1 MLRSNSFD
9 KGPKR
14 AFPHVMRRWF
24 SLALL
29 PLLAN
34 AAPQQP
40 LVPPAPIS
48 EPTLPSL
55 IDELAF
61 GHNGLR
67 MTVPVEI
74 AGAGPYEFIID
85 TGAQRTVISREL
97 AGKLGLAGGRNV
109 RLTGMTGTE
118 NVGTV
123 VIPSISVSTLG
134 GERIEAP
141 ALAAAHLGA
150 PGMLGID
157 ALQGHALAIDF
168 DNQRMTVAPARKRG
182 ERVRRAPDEIVIQ
195 AKSLFGQLVVTD
207 ARVAGERVRVILDTG
222 SAVTMGN
229 SALRRKLARRSKGT
243 PVSLVSV
250 TGGQLTADYSTIG
263 SIKIGDIE
271 IQDMPVAFADVPP
284 FRSFGLERRPALLLG
299 MDALKLFTR
308 VQIDFANRE
317 LRLSLPRHGSRR
329 G

>member
-1 MLRSNSFD
+1 M
-9 KGPKR
+9 
-14 AFPHVMRRWF
+14 HRW
-24 SLALL
+24 LALPFL
-29 PLLAN
+29 LLLAN
-34 AAPQQP
+34 NAEQQP
-40 LVPPAPIS
+40 VPPPLPITEPAP
-48 EPTLPSL
+48 PSL
-55 IDELAF
+55 ADQLTF
-61 GHNGLR
+61 GNNGPR
-67 MTVPVEI
+67 MTVPVQI
-74 AGAGPYEFIID
+74 GVAGPYEFIID

-97 AGKLGLAGGRNV
+97 AGKLGLAVGRIV

-118 NVGTV
+118 SVGTV

-168 DNQRMTVAPARKRG
+168 DNQRMSVAPARKRG

-207 ARVAGERVRVILDTG
+207 ARIAGERVRVILDTG

-229 SALRRKLARRSKGT
+229 MALRRRLARRGKVV
-243 PVSLVSV
+243 PISLISV
-250 TGGQLTADYSTIG
+250 TGGQLVADYG
-263 SIKIGDIE
+263 SIKSIE
-271 IQDMPVAFADVPP
+271 IGNIAINDMPIAFADVPP
-284 FRSFGLERRPALLLG
+284 FRAFGLEAKPAIMLG

-317 LRLSLPRHGSRR
+317 LRLSLPRNGTRR

>member
-1 MLRSNSFD
+1 MN
-9 KGPKR
+9 
-14 AFPHVMRRWF
+14 RW
-24 SLALL
+24 LAL
-29 PLLAN
+29 PLLLLAAN
-34 AAPQQP
+34 TADPQP
-40 LVPPAPIS
+40 VPAPVPIT
-48 EPTLPSL
+48 EPELVSL
-55 IDELAF
+55 ADQFAF
-61 GHNGLR
+61 GHNGAR
-67 MTVPVEI
+67 MTVPVQI

-97 AGKLGLAGGRNV
+97 AGKLGLAGGRTV

-123 VIPSISVSTLG
+123 IIPSISVSTLG

-141 ALAAAHLGA
+141 ALSAVHLGA

-168 DNQRMTVAPARKRG
+168 DNQRMTVSPARRRG
-182 ERVRRAPDEIVIQ
+182 QTVRRAPDEIVIQ

-207 ARVAGERVRVILDTG
+207 ARVNGQRVRVILDTG

-229 SALRRKLARRSKGT
+229 MALRNRLARRSKVV
-243 PVSLVSV
+243 PISLISV
-250 TGGQLTADYSTIG
+250 TGGELTADYGSIKSIEIG
-263 SIKIGDIE
+263 SISIN
-271 IQDMPVAFADVPP
+271 DMPIAFADVPP
-284 FRSFGLERRPALLLG
+284 FRVFGLEKKPAIMLG
-299 MDALKLFTR
+299 MDTLKLFTR

-317 LRLSLPRHGSRR
+317 LRLSLPRNMRR

>member
-1 MLRSNSFD
+1 MHR
-9 KGPKR
+9 
-14 AFPHVMRRWF
+14 
-24 SLALL
+24 SLAL
-29 PLLAN
+29 PLLLLIAN
-34 AAPQQP
+34 NTDQQP
-40 LVPPAPIS
+40 TPPPVPITEPAP
-48 EPTLPSL
+48 PSL
-55 IDELAF
+55 ADQLAF
-61 GHNGLR
+61 GNNGPR
-67 MTVPVEI
+67 MTVPVQI
-74 AGAGPYEFIID
+74 GVAGPYDFIID

-97 AGKLGLAGGRNV
+97 AGKLGLAVGRTV

-118 NVGTV
+118 SVGTV

-168 DNQRMTVAPARKRG
+168 DAQSMSVAPARKRG
-182 ERVRRAPDEIVIQ
+182 ERVRRAPDEIIIQ

-229 SALRRKLARRSKGT
+229 MALRRKLARRGKVV
-243 PVSLVSV
+243 PISLISV
-250 TGGQLTADYSTIG
+250 TGGELIADYG
-263 SIKIGDIE
+263 SIKSIE
-271 IQDMPVAFADVPP
+271 IGNIAINDMPIAFADVPP
-284 FRSFGLERRPALLLG
+284 FRAFGLEEKPAIMLG

-317 LRLSLPRHGSRR
+317 LRLSLPRNGLRR

>member
-1 MLRSNSFD
+1 MRSLL
-9 KGPKR
+9 
-14 AFPHVMRRWF
+14 A
-24 SLALL
+24 LALL
-29 PLLAN
+29 SLLAN
-34 AAPQQP
+34 ADQAPAPQP
-40 LVPPAPIS
+40 VAITEPAL
-48 EPTLPSL
+48 PTLS
-55 IDELAF
+55 DQLAF
-61 GHNGLR
+61 GDNGPR
-67 MTVPVEI
+67 MTVPVQI
-74 AGAGPYEFIID
+74 AGAGPYDFVID

-97 AGKLGLAGGRNV
+97 ASKLGLAVGRTV

-118 NVGTV
+118 TVGTV

-141 ALAAAHLGA
+141 ALAAVHLGA
-150 PGMLGID
+150 SGMLGID

-168 DNQRMTVAPARKRG
+168 DNQRMTIAPARKRG
-182 ERVRRAPDEIVIQ
+182 QRVRRAPDEIVIQ

-207 ARVAGERVRVILDTG
+207 ARVGGERVRVILDTG

-229 SALRRKLARRSKGT
+229 MALRRKLSRRGKVV
-243 PVSLVSV
+243 PISLISV
-250 TGGQLTADYSTIG
+250 TGGQLTAGYGSIK
-263 SIKIGDIE
+263 SIKIGDAE

-284 FRSFGLERRPALLLG
+284 FRVFGLEKKPAILLG

-317 LRLSLPRHGSRR
+317 LRLSLPRNGMRR

>member
-1 MLRSNSFD
+1 
-9 KGPKR
+9 
-14 AFPHVMRRWF
+14 MRRW
-24 SLALL
+24 LALPL
-29 PLLAN
+29 IALLAN
-34 AAPQQP
+34 AEQQP
-40 LVPPAPIS
+40 APLPVAITQPIPITEPAL
-48 EPTLPSL
+48 PT
-55 IDELAF
+55 IVDQLAF
-61 GHNGLR
+61 GHNGMR
-67 MTVPVEI
+67 MTVPVQI
-74 AGAGPYEFIID
+74 AGAGPYQFIID

-97 AGKLGLAGGRNV
+97 AVQLGLVGGRTV

-118 NVGTV
+118 NVNTV

-157 ALQGHALAIDF
+157 ALQGHLLAIDF
-168 DNQRMTVAPARKRG
+168 DNQRMSVAPARRRG
-182 ERVRRAPDEIVIQ
+182 TKIRRAPDEIVIQ

-229 SALRRKLARRSKGT
+229 LALRRKLSGRGKVV
-243 PVSLVSV
+243 PISLISV
-250 TGGQLTADYSTIG
+250 TGGELIADYGSMK
-263 SIKIGDIE
+263 SIKIGDAE
-271 IQDMPVAFADVPP
+271 IQNMPIAFADVPP
-284 FRSFGLERRPALLLG
+284 FRAFGLENKPAIMLG

-317 LRLSLPRHGSRR
+317 LRLSLPRNATRR
-329 G
+329 I

>member
-1 MLRSNSFD
+1 
-9 KGPKR
+9 
-14 AFPHVMRRWF
+14 MRRWF
-24 SLALL
+24 ALSLL
-29 PLLAN
+29 LLAAN
-34 AAPQQP
+34 NTAQQP
-40 LVPPAPIS
+40 LPPVPIS
-48 EPTLPSL
+48 KPALPVL
-55 IDELAF
+55 DDQLAF
-61 GHNGLR
+61 GDNGPR
-67 MTVPVEI
+67 MTVPVQI
-74 AGAGPYEFIID
+74 AGAGPYDFVID

-97 AGKLGLAGGRNV
+97 ASKLGLAVGRNV

-150 PGMLGID
+150 SGMLGID

-168 DNQRMTVAPARKRG
+168 ANQRMSVAPARKRG
-182 ERVRRAPDEIVIQ
+182 ERVRRAPDEIIIQ

-229 SALRRKLARRSKGT
+229 MALRRKLARRGKVV
-243 PVSLVSV
+243 PISLISV
-250 TGGQLTADYSTIG
+250 TGGQLTADYGTVK
-263 SIKIGDIE
+263 SIKIGDAE
-271 IQDMPVAFADVPP
+271 ITDMPVAFADVPP
-284 FRSFGLERRPALLLG
+284 FRVFGLEKKPAIMLG
-299 MDALKLFTR
+299 MDVLKLFTR

-317 LRLSLPRHGSRR
+317 LRLSLPRGGSRR